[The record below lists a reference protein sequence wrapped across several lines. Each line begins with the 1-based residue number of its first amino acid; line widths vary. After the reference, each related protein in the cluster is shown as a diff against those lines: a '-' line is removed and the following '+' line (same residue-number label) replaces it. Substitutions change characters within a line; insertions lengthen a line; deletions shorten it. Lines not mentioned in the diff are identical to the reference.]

1 MNTLKL
7 IAPDGTDIA
16 QCEIHTGSHKAARR
30 VPARFARTVQ
40 FASTGS
46 RLAVL
51 TSKGW
56 EPRRVVLKGGNWY
69 TRTV

>member
-7 IAPDGTDIA
+7 VSPEGTDIA
-16 QCEIHTGSHKAARR
+16 QCEIHTGSRKGARR

-40 FASTGS
+40 FAPDGST
-46 RLAVL
+46 LAVQ
-51 TSKGW
+51 TRKGW
-56 EPRRVVLKGGNWY
+56 EPRRIVLKGRNWY

>member
-7 IAPDGTDIA
+7 VSPDGTDLA
-16 QCEIHTGSHKAARR
+16 QCEIHTGSHKGARR

-40 FASTGS
+40 FAPAGS
-46 RLAVL
+46 RLEVQ

-56 EPRRVVLKGGNWY
+56 QPRRVVLIGRNWY
-69 TRTV
+69 TRTA